1 MGSCGAE
8 LRAPTLKKRRTECD
22 VLRPAD
28 RPVGACKILNCFHES
43 DVRLMQFDAALEMN
57 LREWKYCAHF
67 DHPAALGDVVRHDG
81 PFSMRLHSRC
91 RFLHR
96 GTAKDVETQIVPK
109 NARE

>member
-8 LRAPTLKKRRTECD
+8 LRVPTLKKRGTECD

-28 RPVGACKILNCFHES
+28 RPVGACKILHGLQKS
-43 DVRLMQFDAALEMN
+43 YVRLMQFDAALEMD

-67 DHPAALGDVVRHDG
+67 DHRAALGDVVRNDG
-81 PFSMRLHSRC
+81 AFTVRLHSRC

-96 GTAKDVETQIVPK
+96 GTAKDVETQIVPE